1 LNSEGVETTLEDA
14 LLHDYEITTLTRPF
28 LEKYRELSGSR
39 ELADMLLEE
48 NRALLR
54 DFLYGREI
62 IDVVR
67 SFPVHGIT
75 AEHFLALLRKLPPR
89 LYSIASSYNTNPE
102 EAHLTVAVVRYES
115 HGLKRQGVAS
125 TFLSDRV
132 PEDGQVSIYV
142 DSNPNFRLPDDP
154 QAPIIMVGPGTGV
167 APFRAFLAEREVAG
181 ATGKNWLFFGDRNFH
196 SDFLYQLEW
205 LDYRKNGLLT
215 QIDVAFSRDS
225 EEKLYVQHR
234 MLEKSSELYA
244 WLEEGAYFYV
254 CGDAQRM
261 APDVH
266 VALVDIVAKEG
277 GYAPE
282 RAEEY
287 VRELQSSK
295 RYQRDVY

>member
-1 LNSEGVETTLEDA
+1 
-14 LLHDYEITTLTRPF
+14 
-28 LEKYRELSGSR
+28 
-39 ELADMLLEE
+39 
-48 NRALLR
+48 
-54 DFLYGREI
+54 
-62 IDVVR
+62 
-67 SFPVHGIT
+67 
-75 AEHFLALLRKLPPR
+75 
-89 LYSIASSYNTNPE
+89 
-102 EAHLTVAVVRYES
+102 
-115 HGLKRQGVAS
+115 
-125 TFLSDRV
+125 
-132 PEDGQVSIYV
+132 
-142 DSNPNFRLPDDP
+142 
-154 QAPIIMVGPGTGV
+154 V
-167 APFRAFLAEREVAG
+167 APFRAFLAEREVTG

-215 QIDVAFSRDS
+215 RIDVAFSRDS